1 MQSYKS
7 YENTLYKYE
16 SKFSLIEDNPSLES
30 YTDAYNYSGYA
41 KTIANHI
48 ISTSTKN
55 SFGIAV
61 IGEWGSGKS
70 DFLLRLKENL
80 VSSKENLILNFN
92 PWRVN
97 KSDAIIDEFFKSLSS
112 TLRPYNRMIAT
123 KIKEYS
129 TRILQNSKE
138 AKHRLYDT
146 IINEFITEESIDKN
160 YDSINTAIQKTGKRI
175 VVFID
180 DMDRLTGKEVME
192 VLRLVRNSANFAN
205 TFFIIGIDQNYIVN
219 VLKTTNHFTNEQ
231 EYLKKIFQLVIALPK
246 FKKEIFI
253 DEIKKQLSNIS
264 SDSINI
270 EKLNGS
276 LEKLSYYFLGI
287 KLKFSLHEENGYLI
301 ESLLNNMRDL
311 KRFCN
316 SFKVAYNTGT
326 LKDDADLHD
335 LLVLELIKNKSI
347 DVYNK
352 IKNRIVIDEDILHYS
367 TKYNFNEENWQHCV
381 EELKNVYFTMHEIN
395 ALKVAVKYLITA
407 EAYKSLRRFAEPH
420 NFYIYFSY
428 NLFDLIPMGEFL
440 NVIESDVETI
450 VSTFQGWIDSS
461 NNNDDKEQELKIIA
475 KEYIKFKNAKIFK
488 NVIISYLTLSAKSAH
503 DFFDLNQWYRIVENI
518 LNKKRFENL
527 SNCFNNDRNL
537 YLNFLSE
544 IMKEKN
550 IQIQY
555 RAALAEV
562 FLLEHINDNYSDQD
576 DYLTLKKREW
586 QEIILDLFNEFVDI
600 YLSSSIFTF
609 RRLMRLYYIN
619 RDNIKNHIY
628 IHFPKSN
635 EKFRSLLSHNDHVFT
650 GYTSVLLEEPSS
662 SEHGQGIF
670 RFEGCLIEIF
680 GSWKNYKDRL
690 LSFEFI
696 DSDLEYLKG
705 LILKYIDS
713 YFTENKK
720 EFEMEKNE
728 VRFMTKWW
736 KKIYKGLNIDPYR
749 DIGDLD

>member
-253 DEIKKQLSNIS
+253 DEIKKQLS
-264 SDSINI
+264 
-270 EKLNGS
+270 
-276 LEKLSYYFLGI
+276 
-287 KLKFSLHEENGYLI
+287 
-301 ESLLNNMRDL
+301 
-311 KRFCN
+311 
-316 SFKVAYNTGT
+316 KVT
-326 LKDDADLHD
+326 
-335 LLVLELIKNKSI
+335 
-347 DVYNK
+347 
-352 IKNRIVIDEDILHYS
+352 
-367 TKYNFNEENWQHCV
+367 
-381 EELKNVYFTMHEIN
+381 
-395 ALKVAVKYLITA
+395 
-407 EAYKSLRRFAEPH
+407 
-420 NFYIYFSY
+420 
-428 NLFDLIPMGEFL
+428 
-440 NVIESDVETI
+440 
-450 VSTFQGWIDSS
+450 
-461 NNNDDKEQELKIIA
+461 
-475 KEYIKFKNAKIFK
+475 
-488 NVIISYLTLSAKSAH
+488 
-503 DFFDLNQWYRIVENI
+503 
-518 LNKKRFENL
+518 KKR
-527 SNCFNNDRNL
+527 
-537 YLNFLSE
+537 
-544 IMKEKN
+544 K
-550 IQIQY
+550 
-555 RAALAEV
+555 
-562 FLLEHINDNYSDQD
+562 
-576 DYLTLKKREW
+576 
-586 QEIILDLFNEFVDI
+586 
-600 YLSSSIFTF
+600 
-609 RRLMRLYYIN
+609 
-619 RDNIKNHIY
+619 
-628 IHFPKSN
+628 
-635 EKFRSLLSHNDHVFT
+635 
-650 GYTSVLLEEPSS
+650 
-662 SEHGQGIF
+662 
-670 RFEGCLIEIF
+670 
-680 GSWKNYKDRL
+680 
-690 LSFEFI
+690 
-696 DSDLEYLKG
+696 
-705 LILKYIDS
+705 
-713 YFTENKK
+713 
-720 EFEMEKNE
+720 
-728 VRFMTKWW
+728 
-736 KKIYKGLNIDPYR
+736 
-749 DIGDLD
+749 